1 MLARKAFS
9 VLCAALGIAYL
20 AQDLALAFSV
30 EMAPVWLVLEN
41 TFYAFAYVSLG
52 TLRALKR
59 PELPLS
65 AVAGFNAGSM
75 VDSIL
80 DASGPAYLRAP
91 RAALALVALAV
102 VGLSWASISCAGDGK
117 REQRG
122 GLGRDRADEREI
134 HERRS
139 EDSAPQAPAARRSAG
154 SRRRN
159 LRDLSARRSSRPRGG
174 PHP

>member
-1 MLARKAFS
+1 MLARKALS
-9 VLCAALGIAYL
+9 VLCASLGIVYL
-20 AQDLALAFSV
+20 AQDLVLAFSV
-30 EMAPVWLVLEN
+30 EVAPVWLVLEN
-41 TFYAFAYVSLG
+41 TFFAFAYVSLG
-52 TLRALKR
+52 TFRTLKR
-59 PELPLS
+59 SEIVLS
-65 AVAGFNAGSM
+65 AVAGFSAGRT

-80 DASGPAYLRAP
+80 DASAPAYLRAL
-91 RAALALVALAV
+91 RSALALVALAV

-117 REQRG
+117 RECRG
-122 GLGRDRADEREI
+122 ELGRDRADEQAI

-139 EDSAPQAPAARRSAG
+139 EDSTPPAPAARRSAG